1 MKLWCRVESLRL
13 WGLRELGPCLAL
25 GMGQILGKPMMALS
39 FINHKELLEFYFFP
53 VSFLLSS
60 QASLENKLGRK
71 KRKKYIS

>member
-39 FINHKELLEFYFFP
+39 FINHKELFDFFP

-71 KRKKYIS
+71 KRKKNTS